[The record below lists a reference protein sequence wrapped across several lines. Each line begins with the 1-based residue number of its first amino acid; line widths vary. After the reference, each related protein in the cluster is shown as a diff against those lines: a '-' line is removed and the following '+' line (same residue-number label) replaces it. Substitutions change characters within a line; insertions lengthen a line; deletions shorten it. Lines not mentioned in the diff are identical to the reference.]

1 MRPKALTA
9 YYYPSHRIHF
19 NATLTVHNFHSPGSI
34 PCLV

>member
-9 YYYPSHRIHF
+9 YYYPGHWIHF
-19 NATLTVHNFHSPGSI
+19 NAALKVHNFHSPGSI